1 MGGAYSDLMRA
12 RGLSRDLL
20 SERFRAYRGVPVRWR
35 LGGGSAALTF
45 VILASIAIV
54 TGVLT
59 DRQLSSS
66 FHAQTQGALGTLS
79 GKLNAA
85 YEPAQRQVLCNFDL
99 LSYAESDGAQIR
111 FFSRTGKLFCSQAYD
126 ATGVPVNMPQFAPPR
141 MHHSPRGTFVQHG
154 YFIATEA
161 TSYRGAHGNHTGWLY
176 YARPLSSLNE
186 TISEVRI
193 YLTGGVLAGTIL
205 AMLAGLLVAQRAMR
219 PVVELT
225 EAAREIERTRDPTL
239 RVPQPEAEDEVADL
253 ARTLESMLGAL
264 NAARHESEVALMRQ
278 REFVAD
284 ASHELRTPLTSVLA
298 NLELLADELDGEQA
312 DSAKSALRSTQRMRR
327 LVADLL
333 LLARADVGR
342 HQPHRPTDLAAHLTD
357 AAAELGSA
365 FADHIVLVNAEPAP
379 VDGAGDDLHRLILN
393 LVENALSHTPPG
405 THIRAATE
413 LRDGRPTIIVEDDG
427 PGIEPELQ
435 RRVFERF
442 VRGGG
447 DKGSRGTGLGL
458 AIVAAVAAA
467 HGASVQLTSLPTLRG
482 TRFEVTFPPPLDADD
497 AALPATA
504 ELDLVQTSTTTGRTI
519 GRRRSRS

>member
-1 MGGAYSDLMRA
+1 MTAEGHIRRLLSALFGAYR
-12 RGLSRDLL
+12 R
-20 SERFRAYRGVPVRWR
+20 VPVRWR

-45 VILASIAIV
+45 VILASVAIV
-54 TGVLT
+54 TDVLT

-66 FHAQTQGALGTLS
+66 FHEQTGGALGRLS
-79 GKLNAA
+79 GELGAA
-85 YEPAQRQVLCNFDL
+85 VNTATRQVVCAADL
-99 LSYAESDGAQIR
+99 VSYAESDDAQIR
-111 FFSRTGKLFCSQAYD
+111 FFSNDGQLLCSQAYNS
-126 ATGVPVNMPQFAPPR
+126 TGTKLINVPRFLPPAR
-141 MHHSPRGTFVQHG
+141 YRRPRATFVQDG
-154 YFIATEA
+154 FYVATLP
-161 TSYRGAHGNHTGWLY
+161 TTYKGLHRNYTGWLY

-193 YLTGGVLAGTIL
+193 YLAGGVLAGTIL

-239 RVPQPEAEDEVADL
+239 RIPHPEAEDEVADL
-253 ARTLESMLGAL
+253 ARTLEAMLGAL
-264 NAARHESEVALMRQ
+264 NAARTESEAALVRQ

-312 DSAKSALRSTQRMRR
+312 ESAKSALRSTRRMRR

-342 HQPHRPTDLAAHLTD
+342 QQQRRLTDLAAHLTD
-357 AAAELGSA
+357 AAAELGPGLENHEVTISA
-365 FADHIVLVNAEPAP
+365 SPAP
-379 VDGAGDDLHRLILN
+379 VEGLGDDLHRLILN
-393 LVENALSHTPPG
+393 LLENALNHTPPG
-405 THIRAATE
+405 TRITASTAIRDDHPV
-413 LRDGRPTIIVEDDG
+413 LVVQDDG
-427 PGIEPELQ
+427 PGIDPKLQ

-447 DKGSRGTGLGL
+447 DTGARGTGLGL
-458 AIVAAVAAA
+458 AIVDAVASS
-467 HGASVQLTSLPTLRG
+467 HGATVKLTSLPELQG
-482 TRFEVTFPPPLDADD
+482 TRFEITFPERRHHEAD
-497 AALPATA
+497 AALPPTA
-504 ELDLVQTSTTTGRTI
+504 ELGLAQTSTTTGRTI

>member
-1 MGGAYSDLMRA
+1 MRAIFGAYR
-12 RGLSRDLL
+12 R
-20 SERFRAYRGVPVRWR
+20 VPVRWR

-45 VILASIAIV
+45 VILASVAVV
-54 TGVLT
+54 TDVLT

-66 FHAQTQGALGTLS
+66 FHEQTGGALGRLS
-79 GKLNAA
+79 GELNAQ
-85 YEPAQRQVLCNFDL
+85 YDTTQKRILCAVDL
-99 LSYAESDGAQIR
+99 FQYAESDGAQIR
-111 FFSRTGKLFCSQAYD
+111 FFADDGKLLCSQAYSTKNPLQD
-126 ATGVPVNMPQFAPPR
+126 VN
-141 MHHSPRGTFVQHG
+141 SPRFTPPQAGGHPRPTFVSSG
-154 YFIATEA
+154 FYVATLSTEYKGLDG
-161 TSYRGAHGNHTGWLY
+161 TRHGWLY

-205 AMLAGLLVAQRAMR
+205 ALLAGLLVAQRAMR

-225 EAAREIERTRDPTL
+225 EAAREIERTRDPSL
-239 RVPQPEAEDEVADL
+239 RIPHPEAEDEVADL

-264 NAARHESEVALMRQ
+264 DAARNESESALVRQ

-312 DSAKSALRSTQRMRR
+312 ESAKSALRSTRRMRR

-342 HQPHRPTDLAAHLTD
+342 QPPRRVTDLAGHLTE
-357 AAAELGSA
+357 AAAELGPGLG
-365 FADHIVLVNAEPAP
+365 DHEVTIDPKPAP
-379 VDGAGDDLHRLILN
+379 VEGLGDDLHRLILN
-393 LVENALSHTPPG
+393 LLENALNHTPPG
-405 THIRAATE
+405 THISASSGMRNGHPVLT
-413 LRDGRPTIIVEDDG
+413 VEDDG
-427 PGIEPELQ
+427 PGIDPKLQ

-447 DKGSRGTGLGL
+447 DTGARGTGLGL
-458 AIVAAVAAA
+458 AIVDAVAST
-467 HGASVQLTSLPTLRG
+467 HGATVKMTSLPALDG
-482 TRFEVTFPPPLDADD
+482 TRFEITFPERQYD
-497 AALPATA
+497 AADEVLPATA
-504 ELDLVQTSTTTGRTI
+504 ELGVAQTSTTTGRTI